1 MTAIAF
7 DGSTLATDTGYF
19 QNGIMMSG
27 PKIFYLPGNKDMFN
41 DIFGTQLGKSVFA
54 FTGSYGCLPLL
65 LNAIRKNNPKLLPD
79 LKDDNAIWGLVL
91 DLDKGYVYS
100 MESSLALLRYNELP
114 VVRGSAHMF
123 VYGAIIGGMNAEDAV
138 KATILYT
145 DHAGRHLNVF
155 RLTREQED
163 LFSENYSAI
172 KGFLGHNNA
181 TMLKSKIKSE
191 LDKFQPNIFG
201 TSQT

>member
-7 DGSTLATDTGYF
+7 DGSTLVTDTGYF
-19 QNGIMMSG
+19 QNGIMVSG
-27 PKIFYLPGNKDMFN
+27 PKIFYLPENKDKFN
-41 DIFGTQLGKSVFA
+41 DIFGAELGKSVFA
-54 FTGSYGCLPLL
+54 FTGNYSSLPTLI
-65 LNAIRKNNPKLLPD
+65 NAIRKNNPELLPD
-79 LKDDNAIWGLVL
+79 LKGDNMIWALVL
-91 DLDKGYVYS
+91 DLDNGYVYS
-100 MESSLALLRYNELP
+100 MENTLALLRYNELP

-155 RLTREQED
+155 RLTREQEN

-181 TMLKSKIKSE
+181 TKLKSKIKSE

-201 TSQT
+201 TNQT